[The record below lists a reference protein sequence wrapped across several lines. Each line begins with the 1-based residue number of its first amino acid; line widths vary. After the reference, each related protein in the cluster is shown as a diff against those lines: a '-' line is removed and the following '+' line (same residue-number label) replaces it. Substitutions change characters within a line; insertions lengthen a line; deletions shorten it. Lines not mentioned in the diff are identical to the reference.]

1 MMRLSK
7 TLKFMYVFYSESH
20 LRFECVTFLPFH
32 ILVLNVKRREVM
44 LLGTKP
50 FLRRRGA
57 FPKLTEV
64 AQSFCIKNE
73 DPDFLVKI
81 YIGEGISNDTFFDS
95 CVPAFSVS
103 DEMYK
108 SQHF

>member
-1 MMRLSK
+1 MHYDGAIK
-7 TLKFMYVFYSESH
+7 DFKVYV
-20 LRFECVTFLPFH
+20 CFLFGEPFKFH
-32 ILVLNVKRREVM
+32 ILVLNVKRREVV

-50 FLRRRGA
+50 FLRCRGA
-57 FPKLTEV
+57 CPKPTEV

-81 YIGEGISNDTFFDS
+81 CIGEGISNDAFFDS